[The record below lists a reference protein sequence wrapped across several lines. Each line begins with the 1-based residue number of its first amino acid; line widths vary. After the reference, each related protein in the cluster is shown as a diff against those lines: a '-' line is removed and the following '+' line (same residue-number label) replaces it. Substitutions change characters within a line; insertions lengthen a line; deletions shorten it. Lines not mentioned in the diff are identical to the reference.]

1 MGMAGAPVADAGD
14 AGPRARPR
22 WRVDWIYDAPT
33 DLLVS
38 LCWVP
43 LFVAG
48 HQLSAA
54 RGAHADSMLRWA
66 VTSIL
71 LVSFAHQP
79 LTLALVYGDR
89 RQFAQRRQLFVWAP
103 PITVA
108 AVVVAVAL
116 HLWVIVPIAALWNT
130 IHTLQQ
136 RYGLSR
142 IYARRA
148 GYGAA
153 GLDRWVLYS
162 WMGAAV
168 LLVAANPATLGLV
181 QRVSIGDLN
190 ASGVR
195 LLSELRPIALVLFVP
210 TALAAVG
217 LAGAIFAQETRM
229 VTGPHGVRPAP
240 VPAPSG
246 LSAGTNANPAKWLY
260 QVSSLALIASLAVDP
275 AAGFIAYVGAHAIEY
290 AIVVYKTA
298 ESRYGRVR
306 DNSTLLGRVAWCP
319 AGRLLALA
327 AVSGLALGL
336 TMRVHGEVAN
346 AMLYTFGALHF
357 LYDGFIWKLRKP
369 SVAADFAISG

>member
-1 MGMAGAPVADAGD
+1 MVGAPVADAGD
-14 AGPRARPR
+14 AGPRVKPR
-22 WRVDWIYDAPT
+22 WRADWIYDAPT
-33 DLLVS
+33 DLLIS

-43 LFVAG
+43 LFIAG

-71 LVSFAHQP
+71 VVSFAHQP

-89 RQFAQRRQLFVWAP
+89 HQFAQRRPLFVWAP

-108 AVVVAVAL
+108 AVVVAVVF

-181 QRVSIGDLN
+181 RRVSIGDLN

-195 LLSELRPIALVLFVP
+195 LLSGLRPIALALFVP
-210 TALAAVG
+210 AALAAVG
-217 LAGAIFAQETRM
+217 LAGAIVAQEAGM
-229 VTGPHGVRPAP
+229 VAGPDRGRSGPTGPTGPA
-240 VPAPSG
+240 PAPSG
-246 LSAGTNANPAKWLY
+246 LNAGANANPAKWLY
-260 QVSSLALIASLAVDP
+260 QVSSLALIASLAIDP

-290 AIVVYKTA
+290 AVVVYKTA
-298 ESRYGRVR
+298 EFCYGR
-306 DNSTLLGRVAWCP
+306 CP
-319 AGRLLALA
+319 G
-327 AVSGLALGL
+327 
-336 TMRVHGEVAN
+336 
-346 AMLYTFGALHF
+346 
-357 LYDGFIWKLRKP
+357 
-369 SVAADFAISG
+369 